1 MFIRVLVVEDDP
13 SYALL
18 VREHLGRPATG
29 DEFALVHAERL
40 ADALRLLGEDDIDVI
55 LADLGLPDSQGIETF
70 LKLRAEAPGVP
81 AIVLTGRDDEA
92 LGIEALRE
100 GAQDYLVKR
109 ELDGHL
115 LPRALR
121 YVIER
126 YRSEA
131 ARAAHDELEH
141 RIEVRTAELSQANA
155 ALEVEVA
162 ERRRAEE
169 RLAQLA
175 NYDALTELPNRR
187 YFYERVQQ
195 AIGRAERHGTRI
207 ALVLIDLDNFKLIN
221 DTLGHDQGDALLRVA
236 ASRMKD
242 CLRTEDTLARLS
254 GDEFTVLVEDLGAA
268 REVAKTARRLVQSL
282 AAPLRLARHE
292 ISIGAS
298 LGISVFPAD
307 GADLSTLM
315 KNADTAMYRVK
326 RQGKNAYRFFTED
339 MNREAMERLLLE
351 TGLRRAIEQAELRL
365 HYQPIVDLASL
376 KTVGAEA
383 LVRWPHPDMG
393 LISPA
398 RFVPI
403 AEECGLIRSLDEW
416 VLAEACRAARTW
428 LEGLRVAV
436 NISPRH
442 FRHRHLARTIEEAI
456 ERAQL
461 PADRLEI
468 ELTEGAVMED
478 PAAAA
483 EVLRRLRAL
492 GVRVAIDDFGTG
504 YSSLG
509 YLKRF
514 PIDRLKI
521 DQSFIQEVTTDGDAA
536 AITTAVIALAHSLK
550 MKVIAEGVETADQ
563 FAALEAQGCDE
574 AQGYYFGAPSPHRP
588 TDAPGR
594 HRSAAAPVDG
604 PIDPDR
610 AIPSRRDAARDG
622 GAGRYNGRP

>member
-29 DEFALVHAERL
+29 GEFALVHAERL

-121 YVIER
+121 YAIER

-141 RIEVRTAELSQANA
+141 CIEVRTAELSQANA

-169 RLAQLA
+169 RLAHLA

-187 YFYERVQQ
+187 YFYERVQH
-195 AIGRAERHGTRI
+195 AIGRAQRHGMRL
-207 ALVLIDLDNFKLIN
+207 ALLLIDLDNFKLVN
-221 DTLGHDQGDALLRVA
+221 DTLGHDHGDALLRAV

-242 CLRTEDTLARLS
+242 RLRAEDTLARIS
-254 GDEFTVLVEDLGAA
+254 GDEFTVLLEDIGAA
-268 REVAKTARRLVQSL
+268 REVAKSARRLVESL
-282 AAPLRLARHE
+282 AAPVRLDHHE
-292 ISIGAS
+292 ITIGAS

-315 KNADTAMYRVK
+315 KNADTAMYRAK
-326 RQGKNAYRFFTED
+326 REGKNGYRFFTED
-339 MNREAMERLLLE
+339 MNREAMDRLLIE
-351 TGLRRAIEQAELRL
+351 TGLRRAIEQAELCL

-383 LVRWPHPDMG
+383 LVRWPQPEMG
-393 LISPA
+393 LIPPT

-403 AEECGLIRSLDEW
+403 AEECGLIGPLDEW

-428 LEGLRVAV
+428 SEGLRVAV

-456 ERAQL
+456 VRAGL

-468 ELTEGAVMED
+468 ELTEGAVMEN

-483 EVLRRLRAL
+483 EVLRRLKAL

-521 DQSFIQEVTTDGDAA
+521 DRSFIQEVTTDGDAA

-563 FAALEAQGCDE
+563 FSALEVQGCDE

-588 TDAPGR
+588 TDTPGR
-594 HRSAAAPVDG
+594 HRSAAA

>member
-29 DEFALVHAERL
+29 GEFALVHAERL

-92 LGIEALRE
+92 LGVEALRE

-109 ELDGHL
+109 ELDGNL

-121 YVIER
+121 YAIER

-169 RLAQLA
+169 RLARLA

-187 YFYERVQQ
+187 YFYERVQH
-195 AIGRAERHGTRI
+195 AIGRAQRHGTRL
-207 ALVLIDLDNFKLIN
+207 ALLLIDLDNFKLVN
-221 DTLGHDQGDALLRVA
+221 DTLGHDHGDALLRAV

-242 CLRTEDTLARLS
+242 RLRAEDTLARIS
-254 GDEFTVLVEDLGAA
+254 GDEFTVLLEDIGAA
-268 REVAKTARRLVQSL
+268 RAVAKSARRLVQSL
-282 AAPLRLARHE
+282 AAPVRLDHHE
-292 ISIGAS
+292 ITIGAS

-315 KNADTAMYRVK
+315 KNADTAMYRAK
-326 RQGKNAYRFFTED
+326 REGKNAYQFFTED
-339 MNREAMERLLLE
+339 MNREAMDRLLIE
-351 TGLRRAIEQAELRL
+351 TGLRRAIEQAELVL
-365 HYQPIVDLASL
+365 HYQPIVDFASL

-383 LVRWPHPDMG
+383 LVRWPQPEMG

-403 AEECGLIRSLDEW
+403 AEECGLIGPLDEW

-428 LEGLRVAV
+428 PEGLRVAV

-442 FRHRHLARTIEEAI
+442 FRDRHLARTIEEAI
-456 ERAQL
+456 
-461 PADRLEI
+461 
-468 ELTEGAVMED
+468 
-478 PAAAA
+478 
-483 EVLRRLRAL
+483 
-492 GVRVAIDDFGTG
+492 VR
-504 YSSLG
+504 
-509 YLKRF
+509 
-514 PIDRLKI
+514 
-521 DQSFIQEVTTDGDAA
+521 
-536 AITTAVIALAHSLK
+536 
-550 MKVIAEGVETADQ
+550 
-563 FAALEAQGCDE
+563 
-574 AQGYYFGAPSPHRP
+574 
-588 TDAPGR
+588 
-594 HRSAAAPVDG
+594 AAAPRR
-604 PIDPDR
+604 PIGDR
-610 AIPSRRDAARDG
+610 ADRGGGHGGPRCGGRGSAPAQGAR
-622 GAGRYNGRP
+622 GAGGHR